1 MNFPLEEILG
11 KTFALRNKLRN
22 VKFHL
27 SKESIPKEYLT
38 EELEPQ
44 LRPLLKNIA
53 SQICK
58 NPKSILEDS
67 YTKEERTVDWASLQA
82 KKVLENGTILEIDT
96 RSKPGHKILDH
107 HMKHFW
113 DVKNFKGI
121 SVRSLV
127 QQETLEKALL
137 ANVSMHSTPYKSEI
151 RKMLITMGGLGNVT
165 KYRTITSKAIVQF
178 FNARTVLDPC
188 IGWGGRMLG
197 TLAASPDSMY
207 IGCEPDPNTYS
218 SLKQILD
225 DDALPKEVRKR
236 AIVLQEPAEIGLERI
251 SRMGGKFDLVLTS
264 PPYFNLEL
272 YTAGDQSTNQYTSW
286 DDWVNHWLKPI
297 VLKSL
302 SMLKPEGV
310 SCWSVKNFRSDKAY
324 PLADVTK
331 KIHEDAG
338 WKLVKTVVMKGSARM
353 GGKRIINGKEARES
367 EEETFCFRRK

>member
-1 MNFPLEEILG
+1 MNIPLQEILG
-11 KTFALRNKLRN
+11 KTFALRKTLKNT
-22 VKFHL
+22 KFHL
-27 SKESIPKEYLT
+27 SKESIPKEYLS
-38 EELEPQ
+38 EEKEPEIR
-44 LRPLLKNIA
+44 LFIKYIA
-53 SQICK
+53 SEICK
-58 NPKSILEDS
+58 NPNSILEDS
-67 YTKEERTVDWASLQA
+67 YTNDERTVDWASLQA

-121 SVRSLV
+121 CVRSLI

-137 ANVSMHSTPYKSEI
+137 ANISMHSTPYKSEI

-197 TLAASPDSMY
+197 TLAAFPDSMY
-207 IGCEPDPNTYS
+207 VGCEPDPNTYNA
-218 SLKQILD
+218 LKQILD
-225 DDALPKEVRKR
+225 DDALPKDVRKR
-236 AIVLQEPAEIGLERI
+236 AIVLQEPAEVGLEKI
-251 SRMGGKFDLVLTS
+251 ARMGGKFDLILTS

-272 YTAGDQSTNQYTSW
+272 YTAGDQSTNQYKTW
-286 DDWVNHWLKPI
+286 ENWVNEWLKPI
-297 VLKSL
+297 ILNSL
-302 SMLKPEGV
+302 SMLKPEGI

-324 PLADVTK
+324 PLADTTK
-331 KIHEDAG
+331 KIHEEAG
-338 WKLVKTVVMKGSARM
+338 WKLIKTVVMKGSARM